1 MIILFQFYF
10 YSLFTCFSI
19 HLIILFRVILL
30 IIYQSSLVH
39 FLYILLFLICSE
51 LLVIS
56 LIFTLSILI
65 MSPPRTS
72 SFSFISIFR
81 MRVVM
86 SSANCCHKVTFFH
99 IRIFTT
105 TWSSKYKDLI
115 IIRHSKC
122 HLEHSYL
129 KRFSLP
135 YQNSV
140 SQFLFFSFFLSL
152 FFNGRSAL
160 KMNES

>member
-1 MIILFQFYF
+1 MFF
-10 YSLFTCFSI
+10 YSLNYFVPSHFANNLSVFVGSFFVHFTIFD
-19 HLIILFRVILL
+19 LFR
-30 IIYQSSLVH
+30 IISYFFTIYFVH
-39 FLYILLFLICSE
+39 FNY
-51 LLVIS
+51 V
-56 LIFTLSILI
+56 
-65 MSPPRTS
+65 PPRTS